1 MTQQEFTE
9 RTGITPTEDDFARI
23 HEMYMATSLDK
34 NEFCQHY
41 TEALL
46 DNPIVE
52 NIVTGRRVYR
62 EAYNN
67 IKEKANK
74 AIDVLLDVEAE
85 YDYTEAYEMA
95 VELGDQ
101 RDITLRK
108 VKAGYPLNEADKEY
122 LIKHI

>member
-9 RTGITPTEDDFARI
+9 RTGITPVEDDFARI
-23 HEMYMATSLDK
+23 HDLYMATSMQKD
-34 NEFCQHY
+34 EFCQHY

-52 NIVTGRRVYR
+52 NIATGRRVYR

-67 IKEKANK
+67 IKGKADK

-85 YDYTEAYEMA
+85 YGIPDPYEMA
-95 VELGDQ
+95 VELSDQ

-122 LIKHI
+122 LVKHI